1 MAFALINSIPGCLAA
16 VGTFWLGIKV
26 MKSNEHIN
34 ETRTKIND
42 IEKNTNSLATKLVVV
57 TGQAEFA
64 KGESGKPPGF
74 PIKKWKRRPRKSI

>member
-16 VGTFWLGIKV
+16 IGTFWLGIKV

-42 IEKNTNSLATKLVVV
+42 IEKNTNSLATKLVEV

-74 PIKKWKRRPRKSI
+74 PIRSRRKRINK